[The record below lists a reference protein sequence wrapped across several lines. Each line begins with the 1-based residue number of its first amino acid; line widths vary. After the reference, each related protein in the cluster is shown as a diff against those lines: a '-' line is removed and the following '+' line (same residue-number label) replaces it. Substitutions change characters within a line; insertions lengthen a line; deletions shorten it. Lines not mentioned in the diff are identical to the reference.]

1 MSADVQLW
9 IHGVGDIV
17 VQCGNA
23 DRRDVLREPM
33 RRLCCPNERR
43 SGGLHQLTRERSN
56 VSAHVQ
62 LGVHCIGDVF
72 MQCGNADRRDVLRES
87 MRRVGGSHERWR
99 GRLHQ
104 ITHL

>member
-1 MSADVQLW
+1 VSADVQLW

-56 VSAHVQ
+56 VSADVQ
-62 LGVHCIGDVF
+62 LWIHGVWNVL
-72 MQCGNADRRDVLRES
+72 MQPRNADRCD
-87 MRRVGGSHERWR
+87 MPA
-99 GRLHQ
+99 
-104 ITHL
+104 